1 MAKDIFWITTTFV
14 IMISVLLL
22 AFWPADK
29 STVVVVKYDCEIL
42 MGGWHPDVP
51 IAVQEECR
59 KLRSKK

>member
-29 STVVVVKYDCEIL
+29 SSVVVVKYDCEIL
-42 MGGWHPDVP
+42 IGGWHPDVP
-51 IAVQEECR
+51 IAVREECR